1 MISPEYLASAYAR
14 NVQIIKQQT
23 DGLSHA
29 DSLVQLPFRA
39 NCMNWVVGH
48 LVTNRNSVL
57 KLLGAELA
65 LEAERAAR
73 YAYESEPITGD
84 GPGVLPLEELL
95 AILECAQERLT
106 SLLATITPDEL
117 NRQVVVFGDR
127 PMTVGEWLLFFFFH
141 DSYHTGQ
148 TEILRQAVGKN
159 DKII

>member
-14 NVQIIKQQT
+14 NVQIVKRQT
-23 DGLSHA
+23 DGLSQA
-29 DSLVQLPFRA
+29 DSLTQLPFRA

-57 KLLGAELA
+57 KLLGTDPA
-65 LEAERAAR
+65 LEPERAAR
-73 YAYESEPITGD
+73 YVRESEPITGD

-95 AILECAQERLT
+95 AVLERAQERLT

-117 NRQVVVFGDR
+117 NRQVAFLGSR
-127 PMTVGEWLLFFFFH
+127 SMTVGEWLLFFFFH

>member
-1 MISPEYLASAYAR
+1 MISPEFLASAYAR
-14 NVQIIKQQT
+14 NVQIVKQQT
-23 DGLSHA
+23 DGLSHT
-29 DSLVQLPFRA
+29 DSLIQLPFRA

-57 KLLGAELA
+57 KLLGADPA

-73 YAYESEPITGD
+73 YVRESEPITGD

-106 SLLATITPDEL
+106 GLLATITPDEL
-117 NRQVVVFGDR
+117 NRQVIVFGDR

>member
-14 NVQIIKQQT
+14 NVHIVKQQT

-57 KLLGAELA
+57 KLLGADPA
-65 LEAERAAR
+65 LEAEHAAR
-73 YAYESEPITGD
+73 YAYESEPITGH

-106 SLLATITPDEL
+106 GLLATITPDEL
-117 NRQVVVFGDR
+117 NRQVIVFGDR

-148 TEILRQAVGKN
+148 TEILRQAAGKN